1 MPAHKLDA
9 DMQAWMQDQAVAAA
23 GYPPIRLEVPLDPHR
38 VVNDALAMRMAGGG
52 PVMEESA
59 DRWVFARGRR
69 IQCRVH
75 RPLQGTVPQGTVQG
89 AGPAAPA
96 LVYFHGGGWVWAS
109 IDTHDRLM
117 REYAAGGGVT
127 VVGVDY
133 ALSPEAKFPQAI
145 EECAAVVRWLAEH
158 GSAWGIDG
166 TRLLLG
172 GDSAGGNL
180 ALATALLLRDQGGPA
195 ARGILASY
203 PVCDS
208 SLDTPSYRDYGSGL
222 GLTTEKM
229 AFYWS
234 VYVPHAADR
243 LHPLAAPL
251 RADLAGLPPV
261 RLQIAECDVLRGEC
275 EALDR
280 KLRAA
285 GVAVETDLYT
295 GVVHGF
301 VRCTDSVEKARAA
314 MEATN
319 DWLRRMAAPGQTG

>member
-1 MPAHKLDA
+1 MPPHLLDP
-9 DMQAWMQDQAVAAA
+9 DMQAWMDDQAQAAA

-38 VVNDALAMRMAGGG
+38 VVNDALAMRMAAGG
-52 PVMEESA
+52 PAMADSA

-69 IQCRVH
+69 ILCRVH
-75 RPLQGTVPQGTVQG
+75 RPRTDRKL
-89 AGPAAPA
+89 PA

-117 REYAAGGGVT
+117 RDYASGAEVA

-133 ALSPEAKFPQAI
+133 ALSPEAKFPQAV
-145 EECAAVVRWLAEH
+145 EECAAVTAWLADH
-158 GSAWGIDG
+158 GADWGIDG
-166 TRLLLG
+166 SRLLLG

-180 ALATALLLRDQGGPA
+180 ALATALMLRDRGGPR
-195 ARGILASY
+195 ARGILATY

-208 SLDTPSYRDYGSGL
+208 TLDTPSYRDYGTGL
-222 GLTTEKM
+222 GLTPEKM
-229 AFYWS
+229 GFYWS
-234 VYVPHAADR
+234 VYASHAADR
-243 LHPLAAPL
+243 THPLAAPL

-261 RLQIAECDVLRGEC
+261 RLQIAACDVLRSEC

-301 VRCTDSVEKARAA
+301 VRCTGSVQKARDA
-314 MEATN
+314 MEATTA
-319 DWLRRMAAPGQTG
+319 WLRRTAGPGPAG

>member
-1 MPAHKLDA
+1 MAAHALDS
-9 DMQAWMQDQAVAAA
+9 DMQAWLDDQARAAA
-23 GYPPIRLEVPLDPHR
+23 GYPPIRLEIPLDPHR

-52 PVMEESA
+52 PAMAESA

-69 IQCRVH
+69 ILCRVH
-75 RPLQGTVPQGTVQG
+75 RPLGVD
-89 AGPAAPA
+89 PAAPA
-96 LVYFHGGGWVWAS
+96 MVYFHGGGWVWAS

-117 REYAAGGGVT
+117 RDYAAGAGIVL
-127 VVGVDY
+127 VGVDY
-133 ALSPEAKFPQAI
+133 ALSPEAKFPQAV
-145 EECAAVVRWLAEH
+145 EECAAVTTWLAAH
-158 GSAWGIDG
+158 GAEWGIDG

-180 ALATALLLRDQGGPA
+180 ALAAALALREQGGPPL
-195 ARGILASY
+195 RGILATY

-208 SLDTPSYRDYGSGL
+208 ALDTASYRDYATGL
-222 GLTTEKM
+222 GLTPEKM

-243 LHPLAAPL
+243 THPLAAPL

-261 RLQIAECDVLRGEC
+261 RLQIAECDVLRSEC
-275 EALDR
+275 EALEH

-285 GVAVETDLYT
+285 GVAVETSLYT

-301 VRCTDSVEKARAA
+301 VRCLDSVKKARDA
-314 MEATN
+314 MADTTT
-319 DWLRRMAAPGQTG
+319 WLRRIAAAGETG